1 MPIADIND
9 IKISYEIK
17 GDGYPLILIHGYASK
32 KETWIAQIG
41 ALSEHFK
48 VITYD
53 LRNSGESS
61 HPEASFTM
69 GTLVDDLKGLMD
81 FLNID
86 TAHLGGQSM
95 GGWIIQN
102 FVLKYPERANKLII
116 IGSNH
121 TGDGLNSLKESYID
135 LYELRKEDPVAA
147 FWKFIRFVHTIKFRK
162 LLESD
167 LKNKIHGII
176 SAEELIEESKLNQCT
191 PLDLENQAK
200 AGSMHDTLDKLHE
213 INNETLI
220 IAARKDKLAGV
231 YVAEQMNE
239 KLLHSSLKILED
251 AGHEFYFS
259 HAPEV
264 NTMIIQFLKQ

>member
-1 MPIADIND
+1 MPIADVND

-17 GDGYPLILIHGYASK
+17 GEGSPLFLIHGYASK
-32 KETWIAQIG
+32 KATWIAQVG
-41 ALSEHFK
+41 PLSEHFK

-53 LRNSGESS
+53 LRSSGESS
-61 HPEASFTM
+61 HPEESFT
-69 GTLVDDLKGLMD
+69 
-81 FLNID
+81 ID
-86 TAHLGGQSM
+86 KAHLGGQSM

-102 FVLKYPERANKLII
+102 FVLKYPERANKLVI

-121 TGDGLNSLKESYID
+121 TGDGLNGLKDSYID
-135 LYELRKEDPVAA
+135 IYELRKEDPEAA

-167 LKNKIHGII
+167 LKKKVHGII
-176 SAEELIEESKLNQCT
+176 SAEELIEESKLNQCN

-200 AGSMHDTLDKLHE
+200 AGSMHNTLDKLHE

-220 IAARKDKLAGV
+220 LAASKDKLAGV

-239 KLLHSSLKILED
+239 QMPNSTLKILED

-264 NTMIIQFLKQ
+264 NTMIVEFLK

>member
-1 MPIADIND
+1 MPIADVND

-17 GDGYPLILIHGYASK
+17 GEGYPLFLIHGYASK
-32 KETWIAQIG
+32 KNTWIAQVG

-53 LRNSGESS
+53 LRSSGESS
-61 HPEASFTM
+61 HPEESFTM
-69 GTLVDDLKGLMD
+69 DTLVEDLKGLMD
-81 FLNID
+81 FLDID
-86 TAHLGGQSM
+86 NAHLGGQSM

-102 FVLKYPERANKLII
+102 FVLKYPERANKLVI

-121 TGDGLNSLKESYID
+121 TGDGLNGLKDSYID

-167 LKNKIHGII
+167 LKKKVHGII
-176 SAEELIEESKLNQCT
+176 SAEELIEESKLNQCA
-191 PLDLENQAK
+191 PLDLENQAI
-200 AGSMHDTLDKLHE
+200 AGSMHDTLDKLYE

-220 IAARKDKLAGV
+220 LAARKDKLAGV

-239 KLLHSSLKILED
+239 KMPNSNLKILED

-264 NTMIIQFLKQ
+264 NAMIIEFLK